1 MYKIRK
7 WETLRRVNTNGQ
19 HICLYHPQDPQE
31 NDECAAFPTHIWDIF
46 HSIEITKTKTSTHMC
61 ACDGKQKKINGL
73 NIQIVIN
80 YKVDSGDC
88 NFTHTTQKSLK
99 NKLESIPLK
108 AFKSR
113 FIKKCAFEA
122 QINMKNY
129 VYSL

>member
-1 MYKIRK
+1 
-7 WETLRRVNTNGQ
+7 
-19 HICLYHPQDPQE
+19 
-31 NDECAAFPTHIWDIF
+31 
-46 HSIEITKTKTSTHMC
+46 MC

-73 NIQIVIN
+73 NIQNVNTIVIN

-113 FIKKCAFEA
+113 FTKKCAFEA